1 MKKWKLMALIQALI
15 MLFAMTAAT
24 GCFIEDDDGWHDG
37 WHHHHHWEHEW
48 HEFHH
53 DRD

>member
-1 MKKWKLMALIQALI
+1 MKKWKLMAVIQALI

-24 GCFIEDDDGWHDG
+24 GCFIEGDDWHDG
-37 WHHHHHWEHEW
+37 WHHRHHEW
-48 HEFHH
+48 HEWHH